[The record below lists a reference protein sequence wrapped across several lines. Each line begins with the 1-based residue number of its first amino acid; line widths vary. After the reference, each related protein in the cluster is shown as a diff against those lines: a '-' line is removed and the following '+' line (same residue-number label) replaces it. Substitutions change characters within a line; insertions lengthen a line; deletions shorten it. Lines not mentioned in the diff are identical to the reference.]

1 MQESMQQIKQ
11 WRENKNGNGILKT
24 CILKMLEISIKSSI
38 IKTRNSITC
47 KIITGWVKHF
57 NAWLLYITIVF
68 KIWCYRFRL
77 FPTYWITYSSLILL
91 SRKFSFHIR
100 LHFNPILHNSKKFEC
115 IYGTCDKIQ
124 QKEIMYSVSILIG
137 L

>member
-1 MQESMQQIKQ
+1 MHDFYISPLYSKFDAI
-11 WRENKNGNGILKT
+11 
-24 CILKMLEISIKSSI
+24 EID
-38 IKTRNSITC
+38 
-47 KIITGWVKHF
+47 
-57 NAWLLYITIVF
+57 A
-68 KIWCYRFRL
+68 FRL
-77 FPTYWITYSSLILL
+77 TIFRIFPQYWITYSSLILL